1 MEKQRANSG
10 PKPRL
15 KRALPLPGDMIA
27 LGKMPGSKIRPEL
40 DAGKHSQAQSRKPNM
55 TTIAHKR
62 KDIVSQPVQPVTNV
76 KPPRDFSPSFI
87 KNKEGSSLKLIDSD
101 YTPFVKLI
109 ESQAMDLEDEVLTAH
124 ANQDLDKIEGL
135 LCNALKLLK
144 ANRMK
149 PDPMLY
155 LTLIYL
161 AKLEPIFFQSK
172 AVVEYLLALLR
183 KENTGMVVKTKPN
196 ILLCVM
202 ACNILF
208 HAFSNETSW
217 PQSFLKVYVEDALGD
232 RSWVDNENNND
243 FVSNITSVFG
253 TQPLPKQAKTEEE
266 RLLAEA
272 GIFLELS
279 DSANAVNRYPTQ
291 KDEQA
296 IFSYINDVVKEQV
309 NKRQVVDSVSRNL
322 LRFLVTVCG
331 YADVRLLAS
340 QKIETWIQNPKLTRP
355 AQDLLMSVALN
366 CNTHSLIDIEVIG
379 NLIRM
384 RLKQKPL
391 VNHYILCIKELL
403 TQHPDN
409 LGTVMKHIVYN
420 ELSQQ
425 RNPNNM
431 SLLNVIFSCEPEK
444 SAQYL
449 STVFLELLC
458 NREDYIRAIRAL
470 LREIVRTLKYEVNM
484 VEFCRSLMQERCDST
499 FTDLDQIYK
508 DRIFSSV
515 IDLICLGCFLSI
527 SPQVKELSNPHSR
540 DFKDL
545 TILRNFQKNISI
557 IQRDAV
563 WFFHTKVLPMYR
575 CNEKDFVL
583 GLRHILFL
591 DTAEQYCSKD
601 SWPPES
607 DRQSFLQLV
616 QDVPLM
622 EDCLIR
628 LHLIGFANDLP
639 INCAATLD
647 IIEKVVLR
655 AAKLNS
661 GSCGI
666 VIERTEVINML
677 LNLSAYTHPKDI
689 NLPVG
694 YNPPN
699 LAISN
704 LYWKAWWV
712 LLVLVATNPSTIGVQ
727 VWQDYPTARC
737 MMEMIITG
745 AYSFPPLAVQGFS
758 SEEIQANELQV
769 SRAEKDD
776 IIEFESH
783 LAAATSGAIITESTS
798 LLISQLISLK
808 PLDLPRQ
815 PPATVIEKLKQ
826 LNKSLELNELLCQSR
841 SPDFLLYIIQAQGT
855 SKAMPWLADLVQSSE
870 SSLKTLPVQCLCE
883 FLLMKHVV
891 NIKNKSIK
899 EKVASRLQDL
909 LIGSEATIKSSKE
922 LVKYFISRW
931 SSSDLAERDISVE
944 GFRSILIQ
952 RCNNLSNGNEKQMES
967 YAWIQEKLTMLPYF
981 QDLLP
986 YLIKAFQKALC
997 VEVNVPRLEAY
1008 ISFLIQYCL
1017 NQVPRFF
1024 HKFIKYLSYM
1034 IVRRKTITHKL
1045 LYKEEKYVKILEVF
1059 AFYLQSSL
1067 SQDSTINIKQ
1077 TNEHVIVTW
1086 SANSP
1091 YCNNAM
1097 TVLVE
1102 AVQAAFFLMT
1112 RISDHQLGSYKFVMD
1127 LICANDVKFSQN
1139 IFSTFLCDVLLKSR
1153 HPHLAK
1159 TALDLKNLNEVLALT
1174 NIFGFPLE
1182 SVNMILNR
1190 LDVYCMGDAK
1200 SVQKIVNQNGQMK
1213 MYCQWVELNW
1223 ELGAI
1228 GGKIFYELL
1237 DDVYKNKFGAMA
1249 VDEIDNN
1256 LNSCNLLM
1264 ETEVKKDVER
1274 ICEFNE
1280 QSVKECLEQFFVGH
1294 SSKMNFYSLK
1304 KQLAF
1309 SNIQKKDGRIPEKIF
1324 FSLKELIA
1332 NKKFL
1337 DCFCISN
1344 QSAPL
1349 LKLLIL
1355 HFQQTD
1361 SFLEFLKT
1369 LVLCSAHKSKS
1380 MDIVL
1385 NSLCKRFGIIEE
1397 QKTSP
1402 KITKT
1407 LGDFIRSGNKAT
1419 LHCLQFVINEIRQIE
1434 DITEVSRDQWVSAGK
1449 LISSSFESM
1458 FERFMQVL
1466 CAGAI
1471 NVQARRLCIDI
1482 LIELVNVVDHK
1493 FIGILVTY
1501 FHMLDPEIVCL
1512 IPLMQRQLIFKHPTG
1527 TAGSSFKAKSYLISL
1542 LTHQAQNGT
1551 LDDCF
1556 KWILDVTSDVKELN
1570 PKHCLNVVELL
1581 IQNPRLWYR
1590 GEGKEAKELSGRLNE
1605 SADHLNLNLTL
1616 QQIYQFIQFILYEA
1630 NQLEEKEN
1638 QSFDLRQNTIQLRL
1652 PLLFDLVGHQTKVFK
1667 KALQLTRLSKRF
1679 PLSLVMIFL
1688 QMVYMHNPLFL
1699 PDLSCDLT
1707 DVCQTQHNVHNII
1720 YQHKKTEVDKLIH
1733 RLILSI
1739 SEPDGSFS
1747 WEEKFQSVSA
1757 MIRRIANNHPLLYL
1771 RQLPVILSLLQGKS
1785 RVSPA
1790 TFRITQSFRL
1800 FMHVLSLCDL
1810 LHSHI
1815 FMQNELS
1822 KMIMELFVDV
1832 FLQLVQSP
1840 CLNRDQCTVVVTKLV
1855 ELVNGYISS
1864 GNPNAANILSQH
1876 EFVFMDLMYAY
1887 PTMHGLTAIC
1897 TFIKIKDSTV
1907 GATLCA
1913 SSATTV
1919 DKSQL
1924 SSLKTRFVTY
1934 NSHQKELMDVIHELD
1949 ESSKRRVDILEYFST
1964 ELSLLSTSSSQ
1975 EIRNESHMLLLR
1987 HCVHKPS
1994 QAAKLINVYLECLE
2008 SNDPDIV
2015 SSASMHL
2022 PQFLLFVDVNCGKLL
2037 KRLFD
2042 ISTKYCALNDTH
2054 LLKAVANLNIDFV

>member
-1 MEKQRANSG
+1 MRKNSMKELKQNAIVRFQTILSYNY
-10 PKPRL
+10 
-15 KRALPLPGDMIA
+15 ALPLPGDMIA

-40 DAGKHSQAQSRKPNM
+40 DTGKHLQAQPRKPTM
-55 TTIAHKR
+55 STIAHKR

-76 KPPRDFSPSFI
+76 KPPRDFSPSFL

-149 PDPMLY
+149 PDPMIY

-172 AVVEYLLALLR
+172 AVVEAELLAIDIDKNFLSISSFDSTSRVVRDIADKQVSLPDFGITPASVSKYLLALLR

-196 ILLCVM
+196 TLLCVM

-279 DSANAVNRYPTQ
+279 DSANAVNRYATQ

-458 NREDYIRAIRAL
+458 NREDYIRAIRGL

-540 DFKDL
+540 ELKDL
-545 TILRNFQKNISI
+545 TILKNFQKNISI

-661 GSCGI
+661 GKYLYFTFLLCLLQCSCGI

-745 AYSFPPLAVQGFS
+745 
-758 SEEIQANELQV
+758 
-769 SRAEKDD
+769 
-776 IIEFESH
+776 
-783 LAAATSGAIITESTS
+783 
-798 LLISQLISLK
+798 LK
-808 PLDLPRQ
+808 PLGLPRQ
-815 PPATVIEKLKQ
+815 PPATVIDKLKQ
-826 LNKSLELNELLCQSR
+826 LNKSLQLNELLCQSR

-870 SSLKTLPVQCLCE
+870 SSLNTLPVQCLCE

-891 NIKNKSIK
+891 NIKNKPIK
-899 EKVASRLQDL
+899 PKVALRLQDL
-909 LIGSEATIKSSKE
+909 LIGSEATLESSKE

-931 SSSDLAERDISVE
+931 SSSDMAERDISVE
-944 GFRSILIQ
+944 GFQSILLQ
-952 RCNNLSNGNEKQMES
+952 RPNSSSNGNEEQMETDEIKEKK
-967 YAWIQEKLTMLPYF
+967 YNKMMIVKDKTYTWIQEKLTMLPYF

-986 YLIKAFQKALC
+986 YLIKAFQK
-997 VEVNVPRLEAY
+997 
-1008 ISFLIQYCL
+1008 
-1017 NQVPRFF
+1017 
-1024 HKFIKYLSYM
+1024 
-1034 IVRRKTITHKL
+1034 
-1045 LYKEEKYVKILEVF
+1045 
-1059 AFYLQSSL
+1059 
-1067 SQDSTINIKQ
+1067 Q

-1086 SANSP
+1086 SASSP
-1091 YCNNAM
+1091 HSNNAM

-1102 AVQAAFFLMT
+1102 AVQAAFFLMA
-1112 RISDHQLGSYKFVMD
+1112 RISDHQSD
-1127 LICANDVKFSQN
+1127 
-1139 IFSTFLCDVLLKSR
+1139 T
-1153 HPHLAK
+1153 
-1159 TALDLKNLNEVLALT
+1159 LDLKNLNEVLALT
-1174 NIFGFPLE
+1174 NISGFPLE
-1182 SVNMILNR
+1182 SINMILNR

-1200 SVQKIVNQNGQMK
+1200 SVQKIVSQNGQMK
-1213 MYCQWVELNW
+1213 MCCQWVELNW

-1228 GGKIFYELL
+1228 GGKIFYESL
-1237 DDVYKNKFGAMA
+1237 DDVYKNKFGAMT

-1256 LNSCNLLM
+1256 LNS
-1264 ETEVKKDVER
+1264 
-1274 ICEFNE
+1274 F
-1280 QSVKECLEQFFVGH
+1280 
-1294 SSKMNFYSLK
+1294 
-1304 KQLAF
+1304 
-1309 SNIQKKDGRIPEKIF
+1309 
-1324 FSLKELIA
+1324 
-1332 NKKFL
+1332 
-1337 DCFCISN
+1337 
-1344 QSAPL
+1344 
-1349 LKLLIL
+1349 
-1355 HFQQTD
+1355 
-1361 SFLEFLKT
+1361 
-1369 LVLCSAHKSKS
+1369 
-1380 MDIVL
+1380 
-1385 NSLCKRFGIIEE
+1385 
-1397 QKTSP
+1397 
-1402 KITKT
+1402 
-1407 LGDFIRSGNKAT
+1407 
-1419 LHCLQFVINEIRQIE
+1419 
-1434 DITEVSRDQWVSAGK
+1434 GK

-1482 LIELVNVVDHK
+1482 LIELINVVDHK
-1493 FIGILVTY
+1493 FIGILVTF

-1512 IPLMQRQLIFKHPTG
+1512 IPLMQRQLIFKHQTG
-1527 TAGSSFKAKSYLISL
+1527 TAGCSFKAKSYLISL
-1542 LTHQAQNGT
+1542 LTHQAQNAT

-1570 PKHCLNVVELL
+1570 PKHCLNVVELM

-1590 GEGKEAKELSGRLNE
+1590 GEGKEAKELSGRLN
-1605 SADHLNLNLTL
+1605 
-1616 QQIYQFIQFILYEA
+1616 
-1630 NQLEEKEN
+1630 
-1638 QSFDLRQNTIQLRL
+1638 
-1652 PLLFDLVGHQTKVFK
+1652 
-1667 KALQLTRLSKRF
+1667 
-1679 PLSLVMIFL
+1679 
-1688 QMVYMHNPLFL
+1688 
-1699 PDLSCDLT
+1699 
-1707 DVCQTQHNVHNII
+1707 
-1720 YQHKKTEVDKLIH
+1720 VDKLIH

-1757 MIRRIANNHPLLYL
+1757 MIRRIASNHPLLYL

-1810 LHSHI
+1810 LHSYI

-1964 ELSLLSTSSSQ
+1964 ELSLLSSSSSQ
-1975 EIRNESHMLLLR
+1975 EIRNESHLLLLR

-2022 PQFLLFVDVNCGKLL
+2022 PQFLLFVDANCGKLL